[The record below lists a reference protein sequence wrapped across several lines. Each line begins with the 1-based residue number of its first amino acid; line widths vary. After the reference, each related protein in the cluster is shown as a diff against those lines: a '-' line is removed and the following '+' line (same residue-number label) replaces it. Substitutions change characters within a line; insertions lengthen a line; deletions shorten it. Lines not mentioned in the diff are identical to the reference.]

1 MNPSV
6 RTLRYNPYTME
17 LTEEEYDL
25 TKMRSIRGAEIEK
38 AKKAVHW
45 GLILGTLGRQGNEMI
60 LERLKAILKKK
71 EVLFDVV
78 LLSEISDATV

>member
-1 MNPSV
+1 MNTSV
-6 RTLRYNPYTME
+6 CTLRYNPYTME

-25 TKMRSIRGAEIEK
+25 NKMRSIRGNEIEK

-45 GLILGTLGRQGNEMI
+45 GIVLGTLGRQGNEMI
-60 LERLKAILKKK
+60 LERLKTILKKK
-71 EVLFDVV
+71 NLVYDVV

>member
-17 LTEEEYDL
+17 LTEEEYNL
-25 TKMRSIRGAEIEK
+25 NKMRSIRSTEIEK
-38 AKKAVHW
+38 AKIATHW
-45 GLILGTLGRQGNEMI
+45 GIVLGTLGRQGNEMI
-60 LERLKAILKKK
+60 LERLKTILKKK
-71 EVLFDVV
+71 NIVYDVV